1 MKLTILDRYIGKQVL
16 LNILFALLVLVG
28 LRTLFTLLDEAGQ
41 LGEGNYQFL
50 DALYYSLL
58 LLPSRLYDFFPMA
71 VLIGGLSGLGLLAS
85 NNELTVMRA
94 AGIRTFT
101 IVLSAIKVTV
111 LLMVIVFAVGE
122 WVTPVTSQTAQRV
135 RAEALSGH
143 HISHSKRGI
152 WARDR
157 QDILHIDRVVSQT
170 QLAGV
175 TLFRRDQNAQVIAMI
190 QADDVSFQ
198 DSSWVFHNAVGHFPT
213 NERVEVE
220 SLNEFIWH
228 GDLKPDHVAVLT
240 IEPEMLNLSGL
251 YEYQQYLEKNQ
262 LDSRSYQ
269 LEFWR
274 KLAQPFSLV
283 VMIVLASS
291 FIFGP
296 MRSVSM
302 GARLMTGIVVGFGFH
317 IFNNFFGP
325 MSLIYHLPP
334 MIGAFMPILVFAV
347 LSGYLLKRAS

>member
-16 LNILFALLVLVG
+16 LGVLFALLVLVG
-28 LRTLFTLLDEAGQ
+28 LRTLFTLLDEAGR
-41 LGEGNYQFL
+41 LGEGNYEFL

-94 AGIRTFT
+94 AGIHTFT

-111 LLMVIVFAVGE
+111 VLMVLVFAIGE
-122 WVTPVTSQTAQRV
+122 WLTPISSQAAQRV
-135 RAEALSGH
+135 RAEALSGD

-157 QDILHIDRVVSQT
+157 QDILHIDSVISQT
-170 QLAGV
+170 KLAGV
-175 TLFRRDQNAQVIAMI
+175 TLFQRDSNAQIIAMI
-190 QADDVSFQ
+190 QADEVEYGDGG
-198 DSSWVFHNAVGHFPT
+198 WVFQNARRHRPT
-213 NERVEVE
+213 DDMVTFE
-220 SLNEFIWH
+220 SLTDYVWQGE
-228 GDLKPDHVAVLT
+228 LKPEHVAVLT

-251 YEYQQYLEKNQ
+251 YEYQRYLEKNQ
-262 LDSRSYQ
+262 LDNRLYQ

-274 KLAQPFSLV
+274 KLAQPLSLV

-291 FIFGP
+291 FVFGP

-317 IFNNFFGP
+317 IVNNFFGP
-325 MSLIYHLPP
+325 MSLIYNLPAVL
-334 MIGAFMPILVFAV
+334 GATMPIVVFAL
-347 LSGYLLKRAS
+347 LSAYLLKRAR